1 MWVCRRPYEAEIG
14 MPGFILRRL
23 LQSLAVLLLMSL
35 LVFAGVYA
43 IGNPIDILISP
54 EADQVERARIIAV
67 FGLDQS
73 LPQQYWLFLKN
84 ALAGDMG
91 RSFAYAT
98 PALALIIERMPAT
111 LELAV
116 FAILIAIALGIPL
129 GLLAGLRPDS
139 IAAKSIMAVSIL
151 GFSLPTFWVGL
162 MMIMVFAVQLG
173 WLPSSGRGE
182 TTLLLGVPVSF
193 LSIDGL
199 RHLLLPALNLAL
211 FNIAM
216 VIRLTRSGAQEALL
230 QDYVRFAR
238 AKGLRNSRIIGV
250 HVLKNILIPIVTVIA
265 LQFGSI
271 IAFAIVTESVFAWP
285 GMGKLIID
293 SIRVLDRPVIVAY
306 LLLIVSLFIL
316 INLVVDVLYS
326 LLDPRVRLSE
336 SRG

>member
-1 MWVCRRPYEAEIG
+1 

-54 EADQVERARIIAV
+54 EADQLERARIIAA

-98 PALALIIERMPAT
+98 PALGLILERMPAT

-162 MMIMVFAVQLG
+162 MLIMVFAVQLG

-182 TTLLLGVPVSF
+182 TTLLLGIPVSF

-199 RHLLLPALNLAL
+199 KHLLLPALNLAL

-316 INLVVDVLYS
+316 INLVVDVVYS